1 MQAQTRDRSPAIL
14 RIKAGQPPALPA
26 SMEWADG
33 GTFARTSAPASLIE
47 FAAVA
52 LAREGFEVDGILTL
66 VRHRAGDRGLPV
78 ISAAGG
84 AGFAIDL
91 TDARRTL
98 DGGLLL
104 FAETDGALTG
114 WRAETGALTLWT
126 GEGPDLTELAPG
138 SPDRLTLIGA
148 ARPL

>member
-14 RIKAGQPPALPA
+14 RSQAGQPPAIPA
-26 SMEWADG
+26 SVAWANGD
-33 GTFARTSAPASLIE
+33 TFARASAPASLIA

-52 LAREGFEVDGILTL
+52 LAREGFEIDGTLTL
-66 VRHRAGDRGLPV
+66 VRHRVGDRGLPAM
-78 ISAAGG
+78 AAGS
-84 AGFAIDL
+84 GFALDL

-104 FAETDGALTG
+104 FAQDDGRVTG
-114 WRAETGALTLWT
+114 WRAEAGALTLWT
-126 GEGPDLTELAPG
+126 GKAPDLTELAPG
-138 SPDRLTLIGA
+138 SPDRLTLIGG